1 MSIHYM
7 PVKESVSPSTMDSSS
22 EDNLRPH
29 GEPAKSLNTAPL
41 GGLSQLQ
48 EQANRLLNFIDE
60 LRTIADQACD
70 SAVRH
75 AESAQRNEQQ
85 NRQTVENLQ
94 QEVKQCNVTL
104 SVRTLALQQLEE
116 SSKQQLA
123 TLENRLDQESAKI
136 EQKQR
141 EVDEQRSRVQWVE
154 DRAKQA
160 AQEAQQRGDALQA
173 EVANLKAQIANRDEI
188 IQNKNATIRQIDED
202 KRKQQEDLQ
211 AALRLAQAQLAE
223 KTHELAQRE
232 AVFQA
237 TAAKEAEIGK
247 LIARLST
254 ECDKLSGELIEKSQR
269 IAHLESQIPTP
280 GNDANIWRRVIGKLH
295 DEAR

>member
-7 PVKESVSPSTMDSSS
+7 PVKEAVAPFDTERESARQPSSD
-22 EDNLRPH
+22 P
-29 GEPAKSLNTAPL
+29 EPATANGMSPL
-41 GGLSQLQ
+41 SSISQLQ
-48 EQANRLLNFIDE
+48 EQANRLLEFIDE

-75 AESAQRNEQQ
+75 AESAQRTEIQ
-85 NRQTVENLQ
+85 NRAAIESLQ
-94 QEVKQCNVTL
+94 QEIKQSNVAL

-116 SSKQQLA
+116 SSKQQIA
-123 TLENRLDQESAKI
+123 NLENRLNQNGSTI

-141 EVDEQRSRVQWVE
+141 ELDEQRSRMQWVE

-160 AQEAQQRGDALQA
+160 AHDAQQRADAFQS
-173 EVANLKAQIANRDEI
+173 EIANLKAQIANRDEI

-211 AALRLAQAQLAE
+211 ASLRLAQAQLSE
-223 KTHELAQRE
+223 KTNELAQRE

-237 TAAKEAEIGK
+237 TAAKEAEIGR

-254 ECDKLSGELIEKSQR
+254 ECDKLSGELIEKSRR
-269 IAHLESQIPTP
+269 IAQLESQIPTP